1 MMTRTV
7 VILGAGTGGLMTARH
22 LFELL
27 PDADRIVVID
37 RGFDTSLGLSLL
49 WVLRGWRRRE
59 DVQVRVAPSSLPGV
73 ELVRDEVLAVD
84 PRHRT
89 VKTST
94 QNIPYDALVIALGSE
109 LDIAATPGFAD
120 ALADGTAHQFYT
132 LDGAEALRER
142 LQEVEGGRV
151 VVAIA
156 GLPFKCP
163 AAPFEAAM
171 LMADSLRTT
180 ADPRAVQV
188 DTFTPDPLPMPVA
201 GPAVGEGLV
210 ALLKQQEVGFYP
222 DQVVAEVDPVRRELR
237 FEDGRRE
244 GYDVLALVP
253 RHRPPHVV
261 AELGLSQAGWVPVD
275 RKTLMT
281 ELDGVWALG
290 DVSALTLPNGK
301 PLPKASVF
309 AEGEAEVVANGVA
322 RHLGLPLPERSFD
335 GRGSCYIEIGGHKAA
350 KGDGYFF
357 EDPAPRV
364 TLYGPSTRFHEE
376 KRAEEAIWL
385 RRWAE

>member
-1 MMTRTV
+1 MTRTV
-7 VILGAGTGGLMTARH
+7 VILGAGSGGLMTARH
-22 LFELL
+22 LRKLL
-27 PDADRIVVID
+27 PDTDRIVVVD

-89 VKTST
+89 VRTSE

-109 LDIAATPGFAD
+109 LDVAATPGFAD
-120 ALADGTAHQFYT
+120 ALADGTAHEFYT
-132 LDGAEALRER
+132 LDGAETLRKR
-142 LQEVEGGRV
+142 LQEVDRGRV

-163 AAPFEAAM
+163 AAPFEGAM
-171 LMADSLRTT
+171 LIGDSLRTT
-180 ADPRAVQV
+180 AEPQAVQV

-222 DQVVAEVDPVRRELR
+222 NHVVASVDPARKELR
-237 FEDGRRE
+237 FEDGRCE

-253 RHRPPHVV
+253 RHRPPQVV
-261 AELGLSQAGWVPVD
+261 AELGLSPAGWIPVD
-275 RKTLMT
+275 SKVLTT

-309 AEGEAEVVANGVA
+309 AEGEAAVVANGVA
-322 RHLGLPLPERSFD
+322 RYLGNPLPELAYD
-335 GRGSCYIEIGGHKAA
+335 GHGSCYIEIGGHKAA
-350 KGDGYFF
+350 KGDGDFF
-357 EDPAPRV
+357 ADPLPRV
-364 TLYGPSTRFHEE
+364 TLYEAATRFHEE
-376 KRAEEAIWL
+376 KRAQEADWL
-385 RRWAE
+385 RLWSG